1 MEVLKTATQVV
12 VQQRTVYQGPHR
24 AICHHRPQ
32 TLTRRLAHLLLFPRF
47 DLVHPYHLRWVRPR
61 GLGLVAGSGP
71 TLGYSTLEHFLGDLE
86 ALRVAAPL
94 GDALAQRYLEIWPVP
109 AEGAFFYLDNH
120 RKVRYSGYTTA
131 AGKISASDRILGGT
145 TQLFLHDVAGH
156 GLHMHSG
163 PADDHMTQ
171 TLRPFVQHFRDL
183 VGRERVRGF
192 VADQEMRSVVL
203 FLALEL
209 IDDLRFVTIGRTPT
223 PAQEAAFEIEGLFVP
238 YLRDPE
244 SGEPTH
250 WVAHAHTLLQD
261 RQQGASFQAEVALVV
276 DCRAGMPGRLIP
288 VLHNLREAEV
298 PVELPHQLYVGHWQG
313 QERVFRDMRPCQN
326 LDAHYGQKKVAMP
339 NRPQIRKREALGRK
353 LLALGKQVTTAQR
366 KVQEHSEALEALA
379 QKAQQQ
385 QVETQA
391 EVATLRQAAPKGYPE
406 STSPK
411 QRERLLIRA
420 ERLAAQGQVQQ
431 VRLQQR
437 RRRLVVEQR
446 DWQQKLAERQSE
458 RQEIIRILQEAEARP
473 FYDFD
478 LEKDDLMT
486 YLRMAGEN
494 AHRFVQERYFAGTS
508 LEKVDEATMVRLVY
522 NQPGWVRRQG
532 QSLHVQLQGYGDPD
546 LQAAVA
552 LACQRVNEAQ
562 VELVS
567 GHGLRMEVTSEVL
580 DW

>member
-1 MEVLKTATQVV
+1 MT
-12 VQQRTVYQGPHR
+12 YQGPER
-24 AICHHRPQ
+24 PICHHRPQ
-32 TLTRRLAHLLLFPRF
+32 TITRRLAHLLLFPRF
-47 DLVHPYHLRWVRPR
+47 DVVHPYHLHRVRPL
-61 GLGLVAGSGP
+61 GLGLIAGSGP
-71 TLGYSTLEHFLGDLE
+71 TLGYSTLEHFLSDLE
-86 ALRVAAPL
+86 ALRVAAPV
-94 GDALAQRYLEIWPVP
+94 GDALAQRYLEIWPTP

-145 TQLFLHDVAGH
+145 TQLFLHDAAGH

-171 TLRPFVQHFRDL
+171 TLRPFVQHFRNL
-183 VGRERVRGF
+183 VGRERVRGI
-192 VADQEMRSVVL
+192 VADQEMRSVAL

-209 IDDLRFVTIGRTPT
+209 LDDLRFVTIGRTPT

-238 YLRDPE
+238 YLRDPD
-244 SGEPTH
+244 SGAVTH
-250 WVAHAHTLLQD
+250 WLAHAHTLLQD
-261 RQQGASFQAEVALVV
+261 RQQGISFPAEVALVV

-288 VLHNLREAEV
+288 VVHNLREAEI

-326 LDAHYGQKKVAMP
+326 LEAHYGQKKVAVS
-339 NRPQIRKREALGRK
+339 NRPQARKRETLRQR
-353 LLALGKQVTTAQR
+353 LQALGKQVATAQR
-366 KVQEHSEALEALA
+366 KVQEYTEALA
-379 QKAQQQ
+379 ALEKEAQQQ
-385 QVETQA
+385 HAASQS
-391 EVATLRQAAPKGYPE
+391 EVAALRQDGRSRVPLGCD
-406 STSPK
+406 PK
-411 QRERLLIRA
+411 QRERLLIQA
-420 ERLAAQGQVQQ
+420 ERLAAKDQ
-431 VRLQQR
+431 VRHLRFQARQ
-437 RRRLVVEQR
+437 RRLVAEQR

-458 RQEIIRILQEAEARP
+458 RQKLVRLLQDMDDRP

-494 AHRFVQERYFAGTS
+494 AHRFVQERYFAGTP
-508 LEKVDEATMVRLVY
+508 LERVDEATMVRLVY
-522 NQPGWVRRQG
+522 NQPGWVWQQG
-532 QSLHVQLQGYGDPD
+532 RSLHVQLQGYADSD

-567 GHGLRMEVTSEVL
+567 GHRLRMEVASGVL

>member
-1 MEVLKTATQVV
+1 MQVLKTATQVV
-12 VQQRTVYQGPHR
+12 VQQRTVYQGPER

-32 TLTRRLAHLLLFPRF
+32 TITRRLAHLLLFPRF
-47 DLVHPYHLRWVRPR
+47 DVVHAYHLRWVRPR

-71 TLGYSTLEHFLGDLE
+71 TLGYSALEHFLSDLE

-94 GDALAQRYLEIWPVP
+94 GDALAQRYLEIWPAPV
-109 AEGAFFYLDNH
+109 EGAFFYLDNH
-120 RKVRYSGYTTA
+120 RKVRYSGYATA

-145 TQLFLHDVAGH
+145 TQLFLHDAAGH

-171 TLRPFVQHFRDL
+171 TLRPFVQHFIAL
-183 VGRERVRGF
+183 IGRERVRGI

-203 FLALEL
+203 FLTLEL
-209 IDDLRFVTIGRTPT
+209 MDDLRFVTIGRTPT
-223 PAQEAAFEIEGLFVP
+223 PTQEAAFEIQGLFVP
-238 YLRDPE
+238 YLRDPK
-244 SGEPTH
+244 SGETTH
-250 WVAHAHTLLQD
+250 WIAQAHTLLQD

-298 PVELPHQLYVGHWQG
+298 PVERPHQLYVGHWQG

-339 NRPQIRKREALGRK
+339 NRPQVRKREALGRK
-353 LLALGKQVTTAQR
+353 LLTLGKQVATAQR
-366 KVQEHSEALEALA
+366 KVQEYTEALKALE

-385 QVETQA
+385 QVETQG
-391 EVATLRQAAPKGYPE
+391 EVATLRQAGCE
-406 STSPK
+406 STSSK
-411 QRERLLIRA
+411 QRERFLVRA
-420 ERLAAQGQVQQ
+420 ERLAAQGQIQQ
-431 VRLQQR
+431 VRLRERQR
-437 RRRLVVEQR
+437 RLIVEQR
-446 DWQQKLAERQSE
+446 NWQQKLAERQSE
-458 RQEIIRILQEAEARP
+458 RQEIIRILQAADNRP

-494 AHRFVQERYFAGTS
+494 AHRFVQERYFAETS

-532 QSLHVQLQGYGDPD
+532 RSLYVLLQGYGDPD
-546 LQAAVA
+546 LQTAVA

-562 VELVS
+562 VKLVS
-567 GHGLRMEVTSEVL
+567 GHRLRMEVASEVL

>member
-12 VQQRTVYQGPHR
+12 LQQRTIYQGSER
-24 AICHHRPQ
+24 AICHQQPQ
-32 TLTRRLAHLLLFPRF
+32 TITRRLAHLLLFPRF
-47 DLVHPYHLRWVRPR
+47 DVVHPYHLRWVRPR
-61 GLGLVAGSGP
+61 GLGLVAGSGH

-94 GDALAQRYLEIWPVP
+94 GDALAQRYLEIWPAP

-120 RKVRYSGYTTA
+120 RKVRHSGYSTA

-145 TQLFLHDVAGH
+145 TQLFLHDAAGH

-171 TLRPFVQHFRDL
+171 TLRPFVRHFIAV
-183 VGRERVRGF
+183 VGRERVRGI

-203 FLALEL
+203 FLTLDR
-209 IDDLRFVTIGRTPT
+209 IDDLKFVTISRTPT
-223 PAQEAAFEIEGLFVP
+223 LAQEAAFEIEGLFVP

-244 SGEPTH
+244 SGEVTH
-250 WVAHAHTLLQD
+250 WVAHAHTLLRE
-261 RQQGASFQAEVALVV
+261 RQQGVSFQAEVALMV

-326 LDAHYGQKKVAMP
+326 LDAHYGQKKVAVP
-339 NRPQIRKREALGRK
+339 NRPQARKREALRQK
-353 LLALGKQVTTAQR
+353 LQALGKQVATAQR
-366 KVQEHSEALEALA
+366 KVQEYTEAREALE

-385 QVETQA
+385 QVA
-391 EVATLRQAAPKGYPE
+391 RRGEVATLRQAGRE
-406 STSPK
+406 TTSSK
-411 QRERLLIRA
+411 QRERLLVQA
-420 ERLAAQGQVQQ
+420 ERLAAKGQIQQ
-431 VRLQQR
+431 VRLQERQ
-437 RRRLVVEQR
+437 RRLVAEQR
-446 DWQQKLAERQSE
+446 VWQQKLAERQCE
-458 RQEIIRILQEAEARP
+458 RQKIVHILQEAEERP

-494 AHRFVQERYFAGTS
+494 AHRFVLEQYFAGTP

-522 NQPGWVRRQG
+522 NQPGWVRQQG
-532 QSLHVQLQGYGDPD
+532 RSLHVRLQGYGDPN

-552 LACQRVNEAQ
+552 LACKRVNEAQ
-562 VELVS
+562 IDLVS
-567 GHGLRMEVTSEVL
+567 GHRLRMEVAAEVL

>member
-1 MEVLKTATQVV
+1 MVLS
-12 VQQRTVYQGPHR
+12 QRAAYQGPERPVGQHR
-24 AICHHRPQ
+24 SQ
-32 TLTRRLAHLLLFPRF
+32 TIARRLAHLLLLPRF
-47 DLVHPYHLRWVRPR
+47 DVVRPYQLR
-61 GLGLVAGSGP
+61 TVRPLGLGVVAGKCP
-71 TLGYSTLEHFLGDLE
+71 TLGYSTLDHFLGDLE

-145 TQLFLHDVAGH
+145 TQLFLHDAAGH

-171 TLRPFVQHFRDL
+171 TLRPFVQHFITL
-183 VGRERVRGF
+183 VGRERVRGI

-223 PAQEAAFEIEGLFVP
+223 PTQEAAFEIEGLFVP
-238 YLRDPE
+238 YLRDLE
-244 SGEPTH
+244 SGEVTH
-250 WVAHAHTLLQD
+250 WLAHAHTLLQD

-288 VLHNLREAEV
+288 VLHNLREPEV

-339 NRPQIRKREALGRK
+339 NRPQARKREALRQK
-353 LLALGKQVTTAQR
+353 LQSLGKQVATAQR
-366 KVQEHSEALEALA
+366 KVQEYTEALA
-379 QKAQQQ
+379 ALEKKAQQQ
-385 QVETQA
+385 QVESRS
-391 EVATLRQAAPKGYPE
+391 EVATLRQAARE
-406 STSPK
+406 TTSPE

-420 ERLAAQGQVQQ
+420 ERLAAKGQVQQ

-437 RRRLVVEQR
+437 QRRLIAEQR
-446 DWQQKLAERQSE
+446 GWQQKLAERQSE
-458 RQEIIRILQEAEARP
+458 RQKIIHILQGADDRP

-494 AHRFVQERYFAGTS
+494 AHRFVQERYFAETL

-522 NQPGWVRRQG
+522 NQPGWVRQEGRD
-532 QSLHVQLQGYGDPD
+532 LCVLLQGYRDAEV
-546 LQAAVA
+546 QSVVA
-552 LACQRVNEAQ
+552 LACQRVNQAQ
-562 VELVS
+562 IQLVS
-567 GHGLRMEVTSEVL
+567 GHRLRMDVAAKIL

>member
-12 VQQRTVYQGPHR
+12 VQQRTVCQGPDR

-32 TLTRRLAHLLLFPRF
+32 TIARRLAHLLLFPRF
-47 DLVHPYHLRWVRPR
+47 DVVHPYHLRWVRPP

-71 TLGYSTLEHFLGDLE
+71 TLGYSILEHFLSDLE

-94 GDALAQRYLEIWPVP
+94 GDALAQRYLEIWPAP

-120 RKVRYSGYTTA
+120 RKVRYSGYTAA

-145 TQLFLHDVAGH
+145 TQLFLHDAAGH

-171 TLRPFVQHFRDL
+171 TLRPFMQHFIAL
-183 VGRERVRGF
+183 VGRERVRGI

-203 FLALEL
+203 FLILEL
-209 IDDLRFVTIGRTPT
+209 IDGLRFVTIGRTPT
-223 PAQEAAFEIEGLFVP
+223 AAQEAAFEVEGLFVP
-238 YLRDPE
+238 YLRDPK
-244 SGEPTH
+244 SGETTH
-250 WVAHAHTLLQD
+250 WVAHARTLLQD

-288 VLHNLREAEV
+288 VLHNLRKAEV
-298 PVELPHQLYVGHWQG
+298 PVERPHQLYVGHWQG

-326 LDAHYGQKKVAMP
+326 LNAHYGQKKVAVP
-339 NRPQIRKREALGRK
+339 NRLQVRKREALGRK
-353 LLALGKQVTTAQR
+353 LLALGKQVATAQR
-366 KVQEHSEALEALA
+366 KVQEYTEALKALA

-391 EVATLRQAAPKGYPE
+391 EVATLRQAGRE

-411 QRERLLIRA
+411 QRERLLIQA

-431 VRLQQR
+431 VRLRQR
-437 RRRLVVEQR
+437 QRRLVAEQHN
-446 DWQQKLAERQSE
+446 WQQKLAERQSE

-508 LEKVDEATMVRLVY
+508 LEKVDEVTMVRLVY

-532 QSLHVQLQGYGDPD
+532 QSLHVQLQAYGDPG

-552 LACQRVNEAQ
+552 LACRRVNEAQ

-567 GHGLRMEVTSEVL
+567 GHRLRMEVASEVL

>member
-1 MEVLKTATQVV
+1 MT
-12 VQQRTVYQGPHR
+12 YQGPER
-24 AICHHRPQ
+24 PICHHRPQ
-32 TLTRRLAHLLLFPRF
+32 TITRRLAHLLLFPRF
-47 DLVHPYHLRWVRPR
+47 DVVHPYHLHRVRPL
-61 GLGLVAGSGP
+61 GLGLIAGSGP
-71 TLGYSTLEHFLGDLE
+71 TLGYSTLEHFLSDLE
-86 ALRVAAPL
+86 ALRVAAPV
-94 GDALAQRYLEIWPVP
+94 GDALAQRYLEIWPTP

-145 TQLFLHDVAGH
+145 TQLFLHDAAGH

-171 TLRPFVQHFRDL
+171 TLRPFVQHFRNL
-183 VGRERVRGF
+183 VGRERVRGI
-192 VADQEMRSVVL
+192 VADQEMRSVAL

-209 IDDLRFVTIGRTPT
+209 LDDLRFVTIGRTPT

-238 YLRDPE
+238 YLRDPD
-244 SGEPTH
+244 SGAVTH
-250 WVAHAHTLLQD
+250 WLAHAHTLLQD
-261 RQQGASFQAEVALVV
+261 RQQGISFPAEVALVV

-288 VLHNLREAEV
+288 VVHNLREAEI

-326 LDAHYGQKKVAMP
+326 LEAHYGQKKVAVS
-339 NRPQIRKREALGRK
+339 NRPQARKREALRQR
-353 LLALGKQVTTAQR
+353 LQALGKQVATAQR
-366 KVQEHSEALEALA
+366 KVQEYTEALA
-379 QKAQQQ
+379 ALEKEAQQQ
-385 QVETQA
+385 HAASQS
-391 EVATLRQAAPKGYPE
+391 EVAALRQDGRSRVPLGCD
-406 STSPK
+406 PK
-411 QRERLLIRA
+411 QRERLLIQA
-420 ERLAAQGQVQQ
+420 ERLAAKDQ
-431 VRLQQR
+431 VRHLRFQARQ
-437 RRRLVVEQR
+437 RRLVAEQR

-458 RQEIIRILQEAEARP
+458 RQKLVRLLQDMDDRP

-494 AHRFVQERYFAGTS
+494 AHRFVQERYFAGTP
-508 LEKVDEATMVRLVY
+508 LERVDEATMVRLVY
-522 NQPGWVRRQG
+522 NQPGWVRQQG
-532 QSLHVQLQGYGDPD
+532 RSLHVQLQGYADSD

-567 GHGLRMEVTSEVL
+567 GHRLRMEVASGVL